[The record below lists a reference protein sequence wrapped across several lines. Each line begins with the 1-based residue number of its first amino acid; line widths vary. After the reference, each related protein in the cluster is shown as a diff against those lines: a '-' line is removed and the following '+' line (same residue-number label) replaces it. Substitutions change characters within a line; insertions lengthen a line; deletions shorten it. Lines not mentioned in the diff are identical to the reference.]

1 MTKVKLGL
9 ELRGPHI
16 LMRIGTRVPILMGS
30 PKFYDTA
37 IRYYI
42 TMRMPVSR
50 DTWCKTDK
58 LYSILQYLIL
68 IGAALVSALVT
79 HTVHLAAWEDL

>member
-16 LMRIGTRVPILMGS
+16 LMRMGTRVPILMGS

-68 IGAALVSALVT
+68 IRAALVSALVT